1 MGQEK
6 HMKTQEILFN
16 SSVELKTANMATVN
30 KYDNLRKEAAE
41 KRRILAEENKENLM
55 GLSSVIAVKTETN
68 QWTRQ
73 QNHEKHLR
81 IIQWVTGVNAAR
93 KSMDNQWNS
102 PLDWRMVTERTVHKY
117 IPFKTT
123 TLTQAFD
130 YVISKMAQFGKP
142 NTTRSLVDEDTPLWY
157 LSRNT
162 ARRALKRAAAR
173 HGGFLRIEI
182 PGATFS
188 PGH

>member
-6 HMKTQEILFN
+6 HIKTQENLFN
-16 SSVELKTANMATVN
+16 SSVELKTANMAPVN

-102 PLDWRMVTERTVHKY
+102 PPDWRMVTERTVHKY

-130 YVISKMAQFGKP
+130 YVLSKMAQFGKP
-142 NTTRSLVDEDTPLWY
+142 NTKLSMVDEDTPLWY
-157 LSRNT
+157 LSRNS